1 MKDERKSA
9 STRKASD
16 LRFLQAVQAI
26 QVREGFKNNSQFL
39 AAHGWNHALLNK
51 IRAGL
56 QSAPSEV
63 LTVLAERYKLNLNYI
78 FLGLEPMF
86 IDGLVPQMAKSS
98 YQVPFLPARAMATFA
113 ETYLN
118 DFDYT
123 QLSSIEYISDVPP
136 TKGAIAIEVEGDSMA
151 EQLHPGSIILC
162 VPVNQDDLKYLNSG
176 VYTIIYGNHLVVKRI
191 KNNDLLQSGT
201 LTLHSDNPK
210 HGSVTIMGED
220 IRHVWKVDQILK
232 GVVR

>member
-1 MKDERKSA
+1 MKDEKKVE

-16 LRFLQAVQAI
+16 LRFLQAVAAI
-26 QVREGFKNNSQFL
+26 MKREGFKNNAQFL

-51 IRAGL
+51 VRAGL

-86 IDGLVPQMAKSS
+86 LDGVQIKQAKSS
-98 YQVPFLPARAMATFA
+98 FMVPFLPARAMATFA
-113 ETYLN
+113 ETYL
-118 DFDYT
+118 DDYDYT
-123 QLSSIEYISDVPP
+123 QLNNLEYISDVAPA
-136 TKGAIAIEVEGDSMA
+136 KGAIAIEVEGDSMT

-162 VPVNQDDLKYLNSG
+162 VPVNQADLKYLNSG

-191 KNNDLLQSGT
+191 KNNDLLKDGT

-210 HGSVTIMGED
+210 HGSVTILGDD
-220 IRHVWKVDQILK
+220 IRKIWKVDQILK